1 LTEHKCPEC
10 DAKID
15 DVRVTCPNCG
25 YRYQESDYADTE
37 AGNQFQAGSAL
48 DEDGN
53 ELVDHPS
60 GN

>member
-1 LTEHKCPEC
+1 LADNRCPEC
-10 DAKID
+10 DAEID

-25 YRYQESDYADTE
+25 YRYQESDYDDKE
-37 AGNQFQAGSAL
+37 AGNEFQAGTAI
-48 DEDGN
+48 DEEGN

>member
-1 LTEHKCPEC
+1 MADNKCPEC
-10 DAKID
+10 RAEID
-15 DVRVTCPNCG
+15 DVRVTCARCG